1 MREFQNKTTLK
12 SEQRRSLAALM
23 RARPRGPRRG
33 GAYMTTGN
41 RPASGAPLVCVLG
54 GVEMKTWPVKGGAF
68 TPIVPRRLLFT
79 VLTGALV
86 RPWR

>member
-1 MREFQNKTTLK
+1 MSEQPCEFQNKTTQYNGAHA
-12 SEQRRSLAALM
+12 SASPCV
-23 RARPRGPRRG
+23 PRGA

-54 GVEMKTWPVKGGAF
+54 GVEMKTWPRVKGGAF
-68 TPIVPRRLLFT
+68 TPIFPRRLLFT